1 MVMVEK
7 EPMLASVKEY
17 SAAHCLFSLLSGFPL
32 LAFVRLRLPA
42 ALRLLFL

>member
-7 EPMLASVKEY
+7 EPMLVSVKEW
-17 SAAHCLFSLLSGFPL
+17 SAAHCLFPRLSGFPL
-32 LAFVRLRLPA
+32 LAFVRLRLPT